1 MVRITTGSAKNINI
15 SIPDVDN
22 IRVVQDIVKLS
33 VFSILGEKILDS
45 KCLDLYA
52 GSGSVGIEALSRGAK
67 KCDFVDKNKKAIKMI
82 QDNLNK
88 THLENKGYVI
98 HSDVLKY
105 VANTDK
111 KYDVIFADP
120 FYDDVKHKF
129 LFENLEEILN
139 PDGYIVFFHGEN
151 IDIQEQISNTKLQ
164 INTSRRFGKGYFD
177 ILKHQ
182 I

>member
-15 SIPDVDN
+15 AVPDIDN
-22 IRVVQDIVKLS
+22 IRLVQDIVKLAI
-33 VFSILGEKILDS
+33 FSILGEKIVNS

-52 GSGSVGIEALSRGAK
+52 GSGSLGIEALSRAAQA
-67 KCDFVDKNKKAIKMI
+67 CDFVDKNKKAIKTI
-82 QDNLNK
+82 QDNLLK
-88 THLENKGYVI
+88 THLQDKGVCI

-120 FYDDVKHKF
+120 FYEDVKHKY

-139 PDGYIVFFHGEN
+139 SAGYIVFLHGEN
-151 IDIQEQISNTKLQ
+151 IDINEQISNTQLK
-164 INTSRRFGKGYFD
+164 IITTRRFGKSYFD
-177 ILKHQ
+177 ILSH
-182 I
+182 